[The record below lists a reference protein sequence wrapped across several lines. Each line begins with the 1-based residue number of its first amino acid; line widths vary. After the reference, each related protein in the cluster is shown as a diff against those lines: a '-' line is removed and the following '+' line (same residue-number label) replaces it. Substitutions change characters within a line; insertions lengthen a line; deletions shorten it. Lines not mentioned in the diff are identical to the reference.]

1 MIDTGS
7 SKNYI
12 EPLAELKYI
21 MPVQKEFKVKSLHGY
36 NTIKLKCLDKIFDKD
51 VPFFIL
57 PELSSFDAIIGLDTL
72 TQTNAILHL
81 KNKTFKTGNTVE
93 PIIFVRCNSVNF
105 SDIKDIIV
113 PKPIAD
119 KFYTML
125 ADRVGVFAEPE
136 KALPYNTDIVA
147 TIRTQD
153 DQPIYTRLYPYL
165 MGVADFVNKETK
177 TLLKDGIIRPSRS
190 PYNSPVW
197 VVDKKGTDDQGCRQT
212 RMVIEFRKL
221 NLKTVDDKYPIP
233 NITSILSNFG
243 KARFFSTLD
252 LKSGF
257 HQILLA
263 EKDREKTAFSIAN
276 GKYEFCR
283 LPFGLK
289 DAPSI
294 FQSAIDDVLRE
305 EIGKSCYVYVDDVI
319 IFSERLEDHVDHIRW
334 VLDGLFEDN
343 MRVSREKS
351 QFFKESVEYLGFI
364 VSSGGIATNPNKVD
378 SIKNYEEP
386 TNLFNV
392 RSFWD

>member
-36 NTIKLKCLDKIFDKD
+36 NTIKIKCLDKIRVFDKD
-51 VPFFIL
+51 VL
-57 PELSSFDAIIGLDTL
+57 ASSFDAIIGLDTL

-190 PYNSPVW
+190 PYNSSVW

-233 NITSILSNFG
+233 NITSILSNLG

-294 FQSAIDDVLRE
+294 FQRAIDDVLRE

-364 VSSGGIATNPNKVD
+364 VSSGGIATNPNKVEA
-378 SIKNYEEP
+378 IKNYEEP